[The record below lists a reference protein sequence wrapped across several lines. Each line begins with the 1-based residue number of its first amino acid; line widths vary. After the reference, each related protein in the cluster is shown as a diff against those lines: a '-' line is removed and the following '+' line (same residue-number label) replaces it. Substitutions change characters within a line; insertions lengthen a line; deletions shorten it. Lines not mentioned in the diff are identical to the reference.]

1 MTVPSLD
8 YSDKKR
14 LKKKSENEAEQQRSV
29 SDYDGEPEVTNDKD
43 DAR

>member
-1 MTVPSLD
+1 MKTTKFTYTHPDEIVITPPEP
-8 YSDKKR
+8 K
-14 LKKKSENEAEQQRSV
+14 QGRSV

>member
-1 MTVPSLD
+1 MSTDKFTYTHPDEFEITPPESKQERSL
-8 YSDKKR
+8 
-14 LKKKSENEAEQQRSV
+14 